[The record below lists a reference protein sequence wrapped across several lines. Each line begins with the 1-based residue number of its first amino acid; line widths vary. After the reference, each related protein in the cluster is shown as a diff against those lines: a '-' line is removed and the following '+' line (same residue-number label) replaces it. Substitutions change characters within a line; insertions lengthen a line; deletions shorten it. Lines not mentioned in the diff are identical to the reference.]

1 MLMVQ
6 DIASMALAYVGRGWA
21 VVPLH
26 DVSAGACSCGSAD
39 PDHVWNQGGKHP
51 LHGEWQTHP
60 LRDPARVAEQWA
72 ARPMANVGIATG
84 ATSGFWVLDVDPDH
98 GGDVALA
105 ALIGAYGPLP
115 ETYTVLTGSGGMH
128 YYFTLPDWEVT
139 ASRGRLPAGLDVRG
153 RGGQVVAPPSVS
165 SKGPYRVGSDVAIA
179 PAPAWLLDLIRPR
192 QAEGYSP
199 VTKLEDGPT
208 AGGPDRAR
216 AYAAAAVRS
225 ELAELAGALPGTRNE
240 TAFRVACRLAELV
253 NAPWSG
259 FDGAEVAHWY
269 HQAAERANIDGGFSY
284 VEAASVLAK
293 AIGRVAGRAA
303 DLPAAEHMGTRVDWG
318 GLPAGVA
325 DFSVAG
331 QGPAP
336 GPIATFADA
345 LRAGPLPMPGVSAE
359 QLAADPYAGHV
370 EAEAI
375 KLSIR
380 ERGKALYDQRRA
392 VPVDFDREALT
403 GADLAA
409 LPRPASLV
417 DGWLTRDSL
426 GRVYGPSGAGK
437 SFVVLDIGACVSTG
451 TAWHGRPVERANVCY
466 SVAEGLWDMGQ
477 RRTAWET
484 RHQLDTGITFLPRA
498 VQITGPEWPAY
509 VAWCQ
514 RRAFGLII
522 LDTQARATEGVKE
535 NDNAEMG
542 LVVARLDE
550 LRRATSACV
559 LLVHHRGAVGEHAR
573 GATAMRGAMDVEIDV
588 SRMAD
593 RLRLRAT
600 KVKAAAE
607 PMPVELNMAPL
618 GPSLVLVRDGESAGM
633 ASPFIAPVSGS
644 GGRKHV
650 EFASRVLALVDVL
663 VDNFSEGNGGTEAD
677 IKALYSSHPAIV
689 ELSSGARRQAFRR
702 SWNRLEE
709 LGRLARVRGLSRFK
723 FVELADLA
731 PLEANPGKLVP
742 EGWVLA
748 EASLSRKKEPSQ
760 SVSDDDGE

>member
-1 MLMVQ
+1 MHMTQ
-6 DIASMALAYVGRGWA
+6 DIASTALAYVERGWA

-26 DVSAGACSCGSAD
+26 DVSAGSCSCGSAD

-51 LHGEWQTHP
+51 LYERWQTNP

-72 ARPMANVGIATG
+72 ARPMANIGIATG
-84 ATSGFWVLDVDPDH
+84 VTSGFWVLDVDPDH
-98 GGDVALA
+98 GGDMALA
-105 ALIGAYGPLP
+105 ALVGAYGPLP
-115 ETYTVLTGSGGMH
+115 ETYAVLTGSGGTH
-128 YYFTLPDWEVT
+128 YYFALPDWEVT

-179 PAPAWLLDLIRPR
+179 PAPAWLLELIRPR
-192 QAEGYSP
+192 QVEGYSP
-199 VTKLEDGPT
+199 VTKLDLPAT
-208 AGGPDRAR
+208 GGPDRAR
-216 AYAAAAVRS
+216 AYAAAAVRAELG
-225 ELAELAGALPGTRNE
+225 ELAAAVPGTRNE

-253 NAPWSG
+253 NAEWSG

-269 HQAAERANIDGGFSY
+269 HQAAEAANVDGGFSY
-284 VEAASVLAK
+284 VEAASVLTK

-318 GLPAGVA
+318 ALPAGVA
-325 DFSVAG
+325 DFSAAG

-336 GPIATFADA
+336 GPLTFADA
-345 LRAGPLPMPGVSAE
+345 LHAGPLPMPGVTAE

-370 EAEAI
+370 EAEAV

-417 DGWLTRDSL
+417 DGWLTRDTLS
-426 GRVYGPSGAGK
+426 RVYGPSGAGK

-451 TAWHGRPVERANVCY
+451 TAWHGRPVERAGVCY

-477 RRTAWET
+477 RRVAWET

-550 LRRATSACV
+550 LRRATAACV

-588 SRMAD
+588 SRIGSV
-593 RLRLRAT
+593 LRLRTT

-607 PMPVELNMAPL
+607 AAPIELNMAPL
-618 GPSLVLVRDGESAGM
+618 GPSLVLVREGESVGT
-633 ASPFIAPVSGS
+633 ASPFVAPVYGS
-644 GGRKHV
+644 GGRSAAA
-650 EFASRVLALVDVL
+650 FASRVLALVEVMLDS
-663 VDNFSEGNGGTEAD
+663 FSEGNGGTEAD
-677 IKALYSSHPAIV
+677 IRALYYAHRELV
-689 ELSSGARRQAFRR
+689 ELSSHVKREAFRR
-702 SWNRLEE
+702 AWNRLEE
-709 LGRLARVRGLSRFK
+709 LGRIARVKGMSRFK
-723 FVELADLA
+723 FVELADLG
-731 PLEANPGKLVP
+731 PLEANPGKLAP

-748 EASLSRKKEPSQ
+748 EASLSRKRDDHLAAGG
-760 SVSDDDGE
+760 DDDE